1 MIQEAPAPRPLL
13 EERTTC
19 RACGQAGIERV
30 LSLGSTA
37 LANRLLTR
45 QQLGEPEPIFP
56 LTLGFCRRCSLVQLI
71 ETVAPELLFREYL
84 YFSSFSDT
92 MLHHAQA
99 LADRLVQERGLGSKH
114 LVVELASNDGYLL
127 QYFRQ
132 AGVGVLGIDPATNI
146 AQVAEAHGIPTLA
159 EFFDQPLADRLRAD
173 GRVGDV
179 IIGINVLGHVA
190 NLNAF
195 VEGIRI
201 LLAEDGAVIIEV
213 PYVKDMIDRV
223 EFDTIYHEHLH
234 YFSATSLDRLFSRHG
249 LLITAVERLPIHGG
263 SLRITAVHAGTRPD
277 RTAVDRVLAEEAA
290 WGVDDV
296 AFYRGFAGRVLALR
310 RSLHALLDDLK
321 ARGHRIAAYGAAA
334 KGHTLLSY
342 CGIGADYL
350 DFVVD
355 RSPHK
360 QGRYMAGSHLPIEP
374 PERLLEARPDYV
386 LLLTWNFATEILR
399 QQVAYLRQ
407 GGRFIIPVPEPRVVG
422 ETHEV
427 AA

>member
-45 QQLGEPEPIFP
+45 EQLGEPEPIFP
-56 LTLGFCRRCSLVQLI
+56 LTLGFCRRCSLAQLI

-99 LADRLVQERGLGSKH
+99 LADRLVHERGLGSKH

-146 AQVAEAHGIPTLA
+146 AQVAQARGIPTLA
-159 EFFDQPLADRLRAD
+159 EFFDQPLAERLRAD
-173 GRVGDV
+173 GRVADV

-223 EFDTIYHEHLH
+223 EFDTIYHEHLPG
-234 YFSATSLDRLFSRHG
+234 SAVQPPRPPDHRGPAARYPRRFAAHHRRPRWDPAGPHRG
-249 LLITAVERLPIHGG
+249 GPGAGGG
-263 SLRITAVHAGTRPD
+263 SRL
-277 RTAVDRVLAEEAA
+277 
-290 WGVDDV
+290 
-296 AFYRGFAGRVLALR
+296 
-310 RSLHALLDDLK
+310 
-321 ARGHRIAAYGAAA
+321 
-334 KGHTLLSY
+334 
-342 CGIGADYL
+342 
-350 DFVVD
+350 
-355 RSPHK
+355 
-360 QGRYMAGSHLPIEP
+360 GSERC
-374 PERLLEARPDYV
+374 RLLPRLRPAGAELAPVVARAP
-386 LLLTWNFATEILR
+386 
-399 QQVAYLRQ
+399 
-407 GGRFIIPVPEPRVVG
+407 G
-422 ETHEV
+422 
-427 AA
+427 